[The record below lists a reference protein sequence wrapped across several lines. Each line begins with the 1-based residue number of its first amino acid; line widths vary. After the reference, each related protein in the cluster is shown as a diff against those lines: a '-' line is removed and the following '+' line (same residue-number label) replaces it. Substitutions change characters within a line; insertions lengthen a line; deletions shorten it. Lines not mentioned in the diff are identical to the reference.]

1 MLEEKEYVLM
11 DETNNIEYR
20 YDLNG
25 IEIKVLSNTKEEK
38 NAKKDDLNYREKI
51 RMSESPMDSRPT
63 FGEKLAYLAAIE
75 EKERKRKAWH
85 KKMAKQAKHRKKRTK
100 SFLEKRYADERN
112 MLNF

>member
-1 MLEEKEYVLM
+1 
-11 DETNNIEYR
+11 
-20 YDLNG
+20 
-25 IEIKVLSNTKEEK
+25 
-38 NAKKDDLNYREKI
+38 
-51 RMSESPMDSRPT
+51 MSESPMDSRPT